1 LLESHEVQPLGE
13 PQPVSVDVRVLAATN
28 ADLDQLVA
36 DGRFREDLYY
46 RLNVIRLHI
55 PPLRERR
62 EEMPVLVQHFLTR
75 FSEESRKEGLRLAE
89 ETMEYLLLYRWPGN
103 VRQLMNQVRR
113 LVALA
118 ENGAVL
124 MPEHLPPEI
133 AATRRTVP
141 ASERTLE
148 PTEIVVRIDQPLPA
162 AFEHVERVMVPY
174 ALTACGNRLEAAAKM
189 LGVSRKGLYLKRHRL
204 GLDAGGDTGDDAG
217 ENAAHSGRENA

>member
-1 LLESHEVQPLGE
+1 M
-13 PQPVSVDVRVLAATN
+13 
-28 ADLDQLVA
+28 
-36 DGRFREDLYY
+36 ED
-46 RLNVIRLHI
+46 
-55 PPLRERR
+55 
-62 EEMPVLVQHFLTR
+62 
-75 FSEESRKEGLRLAE
+75 
-89 ETMEYLLLYRWPGN
+89 LLLYRWPGN
-103 VRQLMNQVRR
+103 VRQLMNQIRR

-124 MPEHLPPEI
+124 MPEHLPAEI

-217 ENAAHSGRENA
+217 ENAADAGRENA